1 MRCFNAFNALLLAC
15 IVLMAGGSAFAAS
28 LPDGRTVTPIGFTI
42 PVEGFASSEA
52 LSPDGKVLAVLSQD
66 GGAIDVIV
74 LGEDS
79 RIIDR
84 LSVPFATG
92 MAWTT
97 DGLFVTRGYTGTI
110 SRFTYTASDKGA
122 VFTPKPEL
130 QVGGLL
136 NGIAEDPATHRIIVA
151 RTAAKQVAII
161 DDTTGD

>member
-84 LSVPFATG
+84 LSV
-92 MAWTT
+92 
-97 DGLFVTRGYTGTI
+97 
-110 SRFTYTASDKGA
+110 
-122 VFTPKPEL
+122 
-130 QVGGLL
+130 
-136 NGIAEDPATHRIIVA
+136 
-151 RTAAKQVAII
+151 
-161 DDTTGD
+161 